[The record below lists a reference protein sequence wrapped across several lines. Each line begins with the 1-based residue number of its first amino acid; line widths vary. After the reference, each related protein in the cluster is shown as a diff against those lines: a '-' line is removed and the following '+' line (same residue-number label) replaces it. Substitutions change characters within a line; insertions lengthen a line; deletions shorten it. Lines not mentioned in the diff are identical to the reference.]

1 MRGAER
7 LQPFVLFLAAA
18 CSIASGER
26 SVRAAPASA
35 EVVEFNRDIRPIVAD
50 NCFACHGPDK
60 SQRKASLRLDSEEEA
75 LADRGGYQAIAPGR
89 PEKSELVRRITAEDV
104 KERMPP
110 AKSGKKLTQPQIE
123 LLRRWI
129 EQGSKWQKHWS
140 LIPPRRPQLPPQQL
154 PRHPVRQLVHEADLG
169 GGLVAGQ
176 ARRRE
181 LDHVPIG
188 QRHARLQDDER
199 LHRLARQRL
208 RSRCL

>member
-1 MRGAER
+1 I
-7 LQPFVLFLAAA
+7 L
-18 CSIASGER
+18 
-26 SVRAAPASA
+26 
-35 EVVEFNRDIRPIVAD
+35 AD

-60 SQRKASLRLDSEEEA
+60 NQRKASLRLDSEEEA

-140 LIPPRRPQLPPQQL
+140 LIPPRRPQLPKVSIPWQVNAIDFFILARLEQEGL
-154 PRHPVRQLVHEADLG
+154 QPSPEADQRTLLRRLSFDLT
-169 GGLVAGQ
+169 GLPP
-176 ARRRE
+176 RPEE
-181 LDHVPIG
+181 LEAF
-188 QRHARLQDDER
+188 Q
-199 LHRLARQRL
+199 
-208 RSRCL
+208 